1 MRLGWKMLKQ
11 SYKLIEY
18 KFRALRT
25 LFVSDENY
33 RRRKFREIFNKEL
46 DLSHPSTLNEKI
58 NYRMVFNRD
67 FFLTIIADKLAVRDY
82 VETLVGDKHLVPL
95 LAVFDRITPCD
106 FEGLPDSFVIKC
118 NHDSGSSI
126 ICHDKS
132 KIDKR
137 KLISHF
143 NRRLR
148 MNPYYTNREWQ
159 YKNIQPKILVE
170 QKLNVFDGKNQDSTP
185 EMFRVHCFHK
195 KPVYIEADFTCMN
208 GREYVNIYDSDWGL
222 QPFTLGFGNTPYD
235 IERPRSLNKILDV
248 SAKLA
253 TDFDYCRVDLMVEN
267 ESVYFSEIT
276 LTPESGQL
284 KFSPAEWDL
293 RLGCLWDM
301 PVIV

>member
-1 MRLGWKMLKQ
+1 MLKQ
-11 SYKLIEY
+11 QYKLIEY

-25 LFVSDENY
+25 LLVPDEYY
-33 RRRKFREIFNKEL
+33 RRKKFREIFNKEL
-46 DLSHPSTLNEKI
+46 NLSLPSTLNEKI
-58 NYRMVFNRD
+58 NYRMVYNRD
-67 FFLTIIADKLAVRDY
+67 FFLTIVADKIAVRDY
-82 VETLVGDKHLVPL
+82 VEMMVGDKYLTPL
-95 LAVFDRITPCD
+95 LAVFDRIKPRD
-106 FEGLPDSFVIKC
+106 FEALPDSFVIKC

-126 ICHDKS
+126 ICHNK
-132 KIDKR
+132 KEIDKK
-137 KLISHF
+137 KLVGHF

-159 YKNIQPKILVE
+159 YKNTKPQILVE
-170 QKLNVFDGKNQDSTP
+170 KKLNVFEGKDQDVTP

-195 KPVYIEADFTCMN
+195 KPMYIEADFTCVN
-208 GREYVNIYDSDWGL
+208 GREYVNIYDSEWVL
-222 QPFTLGFGNTPYD
+222 QPFTLGYGNTPYD
-235 IERPRSLNKILDV
+235 IERPRSLDDILDV
-248 SAKLA
+248 SAELA

-301 PVIV
+301 PIARIG

>member
-1 MRLGWKMLKQ
+1 MLKQ
-11 SYKLIEY
+11 QYKLIEY

-25 LFVSDENY
+25 LLVPDEYY
-33 RRRKFREIFNKEL
+33 RRKKFREIFNKEL
-46 DLSHPSTLNEKI
+46 NLSLPSTLNEKI
-58 NYRMVFNRD
+58 NYRMVYNRD
-67 FFLTIIADKLAVRDY
+67 FFLTIVADKIAVRDY
-82 VETLVGDKHLVPL
+82 VEMMVGDKYLTPL
-95 LAVFDRITPCD
+95 LAVFDRIKPCD
-106 FEGLPDSFVIKC
+106 FEALPDSFVIKC

-126 ICHDKS
+126 ICHNK
-132 KIDKR
+132 KEIDKK
-137 KLISHF
+137 KLVGHF

-159 YKNIQPKILVE
+159 YKNTKPQILVE
-170 QKLNVFDGKNQDSTP
+170 KKLNVFEGKDQDVTP

-195 KPVYIEADFTCMN
+195 KPMYIEADFTCVN
-208 GREYVNIYDSDWGL
+208 GREYVNIYDSEWVL
-222 QPFTLGFGNTPYD
+222 QPFTLGYGNTPYD
-235 IERPRSLNKILDV
+235 IERPRSLDDILDV
-248 SAKLA
+248 SAELA

-301 PVIV
+301 PIARIG